1 MAQILLEIKYFLRIQ
16 ELCLNNIFN
25 LLLNNI
31 PKKLQDTLFEINAL
45 KVKNEINHS
54 TCYFCQRASDNNLV
68 FFVQISPTEIEAVV
82 QQHPDVLE
90 VGVVDIP
97 HPESTSV
104 ARAFVRRKAG
114 AMSTEQDL
122 VRFVAERLPEH
133 KQLHGG
139 VQFVQQLPESK
150 GNKLDRIALKKLAL
164 A

>member
-1 MAQILLEIKYFLRIQ
+1 LYICISF
-16 ELCLNNIFN
+16 
-25 LLLNNI
+25 
-31 PKKLQDTLFEINAL
+31 
-45 KVKNEINHS
+45 
-54 TCYFCQRASDNNLV
+54 
-68 FFVQISPTEIEAVV
+68 QISPTEIEAVV

-104 ARAFVRRKAG
+104 ARAFVRRKPG
-114 AMSTEQDL
+114 ATSTEQDL